1 MPRGDRAAL
10 RRGAALRASL
20 RIVSRGRREHR
31 VFAWCYARVGSH
43 ADARGTAEHRRDL
56 LAKATGR
63 VIEVGAGTGLNLA
76 HYPNAVT
83 EVVALEPDRHMFRR
97 LMPATSGAAVPV
109 RVARASAEALPFDDA
124 SADTV
129 VMSLV
134 LCSVPDVDEAL
145 AEARR
150 VLGPGGRLLF
160 FEHVRADDPRFA
172 RWQDRLER
180 PWGVVGGGCHPN
192 RDTLA
197 AIRAAGFE
205 VREVERFDERNAA
218 LAKPHILG
226 WAVKPC

>member
-1 MPRGDRAAL
+1 L
-10 RRGAALRASL
+10 AS
-20 RIVSRGRREHR
+20 
-31 VFAWCYARVGSH
+31 
-43 ADARGTAEHRRDL
+43 
-56 LAKATGR
+56 ATGR
-63 VIEVGAGTGLNLA
+63 VIEVGAGTGLNLP
-76 HYPNAVT
+76 HYPTAVT
-83 EVVALEPDRHMFRR
+83 EVVALEPDPHMFRR
-97 LMPATSGAAVPV
+97 LVAAMGDAAVPV

-124 SADTV
+124 TVDAV

-150 VLGPGGRLLF
+150 VLEPGGRLLF

-205 VREVERFDERNAA
+205 VQEVERFDEPNAV
-218 LAKPHILG
+218 LARPHILG
-226 WAVKPC
+226 WALNPC